1 MTAMNRLSR
10 PDRPSRA
17 PVFAVAALVAVA
29 CACVAA
35 GAIAIHVP
43 VAPAWCAWAGRA
55 APPIL
60 LWMTVASMER
70 AKSPGGTRRLLAGL
84 YAAGLAVAALQVA
97 APALRAD
104 GNVVP
109 ALLGTAVVIAALR
122 LGTRRARLCGVSA
135 YLLWQIV
142 AAAALE
148 RLSASA
154 APTLSRTMPLLRA
167 AAVLVPGSGYGLF
180 FVALGVAMWLCR
192 ASRAHLAVTFALCTL
207 LDMMIHDHVY
217 GRLLMGLPA
226 SLLGGLLGTEDVAI
240 GTLYRLLFTD
250 PLMLS
255 PVGAV
260 PGPFGWSIAWT
271 MILALPFLLLR
282 PSGETSAPV

>member
-43 VAPAWCAWAGRA
+43 AAPAWCAWTGRA

-60 LWMTVASMER
+60 LWMTVASMEH
-70 AKSPGGTRRLLAGL
+70 ASSPGSARRLLSGL
-84 YAAGLAVAALQVA
+84 YVAGLAMAALQVA

-109 ALLGTAVVIAALR
+109 VLLGTAVVIAALR

-148 RLSASA
+148 RLSSF
-154 APTLSRTMPLLRA
+154 APTLSRPMPLLRA
-167 AAVLVPGSGYGLF
+167 AAGLVPGSGYGLF

-192 ASRAHLAVTFALCTL
+192 ASRLHLAVTFALCTL
-207 LDMMIHDHVY
+207 LDVMIHDHAY

-240 GTLYRLLFTD
+240 EALYRLLFTD
-250 PLMLS
+250 PLMVS

-271 MILALPFLLLR
+271 MILALPFLLACGRLEN
-282 PSGETSAPV
+282 G